1 MVLDTAGNGCA
12 PDRINTVNIDT
23 DGFHAGAAEA
33 LADSGQPE
41 QTRVECLG
49 EATRQR
55 SQNAEAVFAAGRSAG
70 LGQPAG
76 GQGSTH
82 SPVRSRTRMGRLGHT
97 QEAPRRAAH

>member
-49 EATRQR
+49 EATRQ
-55 SQNAEAVFAAGRSAG
+55 
-70 LGQPAG
+70 
-76 GQGSTH
+76 
-82 SPVRSRTRMGRLGHT
+82 
-97 QEAPRRAAH
+97 